1 MVRASMYVNDMK
13 KQPSVFVFAGPNGSG
28 KSTIANKMERFGTY
42 VNADDIKKA
51 YGLSDLE
58 AAKKAESLRNMLL
71 NQGRDFSFETV
82 LSTERNLL
90 LLQRTKAQ
98 GYEIQCIYVLTSD
111 VNINVGRVKAR
122 YIFGGHDVPEEKIR
136 SRYVRALALLP
147 KLLNVCD
154 TLLIYDNTDV
164 PVPIFIKN
172 GKVIKIEPNK
182 YWTKSHIVKLLNL

>member
-1 MVRASMYVNDMK
+1 MARASMCVNDMK
-13 KQPSVFVFAGPNGSG
+13 KQPLVFVFAGPNGSG

-90 LLQRTKAQ
+90 LLQRAKAQ

-172 GKVIKIEPNK
+172 GKAIKIEPNK
-182 YWTKSHIVKLLNL
+182 YWTKSHIVKLLDL